1 MVSRTPSLR
10 ERAGSGSVMVFGARY
25 RTVPGSDI
33 CGEER
38 RKQGGRGNQQS

>member
-1 MVSRTPSLR
+1 MVRRTPSLR
-10 ERAGSGSVMVFGARY
+10 GRAGSGSVMVFDARY

-38 RKQGGRGNQQS
+38 RKQGGGEQQS